1 MQKEARFPA
10 RSRRAGKR
18 ASLAA
23 GKTGVKRKR
32 SEDAAVPDGGD
43 GAADLL
49 FGQGQRK
56 ADIPLAR
63 RPEACARRADHAGI
77 PCGRRRPGS
86 RRHPPAPH
94 PRPPARQSGNFGGGI
109 RRRQPETFRC
119 AVHIKRSPFSCTQPA
134 CGKTGFFGGRKNGC
148 ETKTLRGCRCPGWR
162 RQRGGS
168 PLRAGSAQSGHT
180 PRPKARSLRPACRS
194 RRPSR

>member
-1 MQKEARFPA
+1 ETFRCAKKARFPA

-49 FGQGQRK
+49 FGPGQRK

-63 RPEACARRADHAGI
+63 RPEACARRADHAGLLDKFKAEGHAVL
-77 PCGRRRPGS
+77 PAMGQRRPDKHAAVAV
-86 RRHPPAPH
+86 RQVPADGP
-94 PRPPARQSGNFGGGI
+94 
-109 RRRQPETFRC
+109 
-119 AVHIKRSPFSCTQPA
+119 QPA
-134 CGKTGFFGGRKNGC
+134 A
-148 ETKTLRGCRCPGWR
+148 
-162 RQRGGS
+162 QRVA
-168 PLRAGSAQSGHT
+168 PRLVNRALGAY
-180 PRPKARSLRPACRS
+180 A
-194 RRPSR
+194 